1 MDGMKLLLPGHSSD
15 IRTEFDMLC
24 EAQHIRVDI
33 FAEVDD
39 MAMLR
44 LLTRDSGGVALAPAV
59 VVQDELKAGVLEQ
72 YCVVPDLYE
81 NFYAVTTERRFQPKV
96 LENLLAQGAL

>member
-1 MDGMKLLLPGHSSD
+1 MSTDKANSQ
-15 IRTEFDMLC
+15 RTAEYFLSKISVS
-24 EAQHIRVDI
+24 EAQNIKVSI

-59 VVQDELKAGVLEQ
+59 VVQDELKAGTLQQ
-72 YCVVPDLYE
+72 YCVVPDLFE
-81 NFYAVTTERRFQPKV
+81 NFYAITTERRFQPRV
-96 LENLLAQGAL
+96 LKALLAQGSL